1 VETHLTGETIYTAV
15 IQRLLYCAALLPVLA
30 FGQDAQPP
38 VIDLPTLQKADD
50 LWEPI
55 LPPTS
60 TDGADVLD
68 RRVYSQFNNDELRL
82 ENEPGSSKSYS
93 FVPHAALVSYYDDN
107 VNLSRTNQQRDFA
120 VAAEPGAAFGLGDFR
135 AGQNNFLTLD
145 YTGRLTAYLNNSS
158 SDSYEQFATL
168 HAQLVFAKWR
178 FNTNFRLLDLTG
190 GNIDSGNSGWHR
202 NYDTEQVATY
212 ELSEKDF
219 LELQG
224 ENVVR
229 DYQTGP
235 GSVEWQGRA
244 LYNYRLD
251 PKLTFGGGVAGGVLN
266 VQNSGSQTYEQALV
280 RAFYDP
286 SEKLSFQ
293 GLGGLEMR
301 QLPSG
306 EDRFIPVLDLT
317 CDYLPRLGTKVE
329 LTGYSK
335 TYSSSD
341 YGDQDYTATGVGLS
355 VSQELGVSWLVSLR
369 GGYEN
374 NSYFY
379 TNMRAPSPRQDN
391 VFYVNPSVQ
400 FRINDYSKIELFYN
414 YRQNDS
420 NNYSRAFT
428 DNQVGI
434 RASFT
439 Y

>member
-1 VETHLTGETIYTAV
+1 MIH
-15 IQRLLYCAALLPVLA
+15 RLLYCAALWPLLA
-30 FGQDAQPP
+30 LGQDAPP
-38 VIDLPTLQKADD
+38 PAADLPTLEKADD
-50 LWEPI
+50 LWQPI

-60 TDGADVLD
+60 TDGADALD
-68 RRVYSQFNNDELRL
+68 RRVYAQFANDELNL
-82 ENEPGSSKSYS
+82 ENEPGSSKSYALL
-93 FVPHAALVSYYDDN
+93 PHAALVGYYDDN
-107 VNLSRTNQQRDFA
+107 VNLSRTHQQRDFA
-120 VAAEPGAAFGLGDFR
+120 IAAEPGTAFGLGDFR

-158 SDSYEQFATL
+158 ADSYEQFATL
-168 HAQLVFAKWR
+168 RAQLVFAQWR
-178 FNTNFRLLDLTG
+178 FNTNFHLLDLTG
-190 GNIDSGNSGWHR
+190 GNTDSGNLGWHR
-202 NYDTEQVATY
+202 IYDTEQLAND
-212 ELSEKDF
+212 ELSEKEC

-224 ENVVR
+224 ENIVR

-244 LYNYRLD
+244 LYNYRWD
-251 PKLTFGGGVAGGVLN
+251 PKLTLGGGLAGGILH
-266 VQNSGSQTYEQALV
+266 VQDSGAQTFEQTLLRV
-280 RAFYDP
+280 FYDP

-317 CDYLPRLGTKVE
+317 GDYLPTLGTKVE

-335 TYSSSD
+335 TYSSSE
-341 YGDQDYTATGVGLS
+341 YGNQDYTATGVGLS
-355 VSQELGVSWLVSLR
+355 VSQELGARWLLSLK

-379 TNMRAPSPRQDN
+379 TSMRAPSPRQDN
-391 VFYVNPSVQ
+391 FFYLNPSAEFRLNDYAKIEVFY
-400 FRINDYSKIELFYN
+400 D

-420 NNYSRAFT
+420 NNDARAFA
-428 DNQVGI
+428 DNQIGI